1 MGGSLREKGN
11 LERSG
16 EDFGGGLVFLGEP
29 MFFKKR
35 FSCLDPTG
43 ISLKREFRGISD
55 LFLWNRLLE
64 KKFREIGR
72 ICWGFLE
79 VFLGVPLKRDLEI

>member
-1 MGGSLREKGN
+1 MGGS
-11 LERSG
+11 
-16 EDFGGGLVFLGEP
+16 LVFLGEP

-64 KKFREIGR
+64 KRSLERSGEY
-72 ICWGFLE
+72 CEGFLE